1 MKPSTI
7 MINISRG
14 QVVDQECMI
23 KALSDGTLLGA
34 CLDVFIEEPLPQGNP
49 LWQMSNVIVSPHSA
63 STVETENRA
72 LVELLIQNHALL
84 QSGQTPKNLYV
95 PARGY

>member
-1 MKPSTI
+1 
-7 MINISRG
+7 
-14 QVVDQECMI
+14 
-23 KALSDGTLLGA
+23 
-34 CLDVFIEEPLPQGNP
+34 
-49 LWQMSNVIVSPHSA
+49 MSNVIVSPHSA

-84 QSGQTPKNLYV
+84 QSSQTPKNLYV

>member
-1 MKPSTI
+1 
-7 MINISRG
+7 
-14 QVVDQECMI
+14 MI

-84 QSGQTPKNLYV
+84 QSSQTPKNLYV
-95 PARGY
+95 PSRGY